1 MLSNGRHQE
10 LTVTTQSTNAGA
22 VIRAAEFDVTAK
34 YFVKFM
40 RIAILDDDP
49 VQIEQLVRILRAPL
63 NSEYEETTCVT
74 FAQGENLRRALRRET
89 FDLLILD
96 WNLPDL
102 DGVELLRWLRE
113 ERSDL
118 TPVLMLS
125 ARTSESDV
133 ARALTRGADDYVIKP
148 FRPLE
153 LRARLARLYKRP
165 ATVNTEPHNLKFG
178 SWHFDRFHST
188 VSYAPENPA
197 RGTEARERV
206 EPRTTQLTESEFKL
220 ALALFRNMGNAV
232 SRSYLI
238 EKAGYEGDDATSRTL
253 DSHIYRLRGKLTLTG
268 ERGYVLRTVY
278 GKGYRLEATES

>member
-1 MLSNGRHQE
+1 
-10 LTVTTQSTNAGA
+10 
-22 VIRAAEFDVTAK
+22 
-34 YFVKFM
+34 M

-49 VQIEQLVRILRAPL
+49 VQIDQLLRILKAPL
-63 NSEYEETTCVT
+63 NSDYEETTCVP
-74 FAQGENLRRALRRET
+74 FAEGEHLRRALRRET
-89 FDLLILD
+89 FDLLVLD

-102 DGVELLRWLRE
+102 DGVELLHWLRE
-113 ERSDL
+113 EKRDL

-125 ARTSESDV
+125 ARTSEKDV

-178 SWHFDRFHST
+178 SWHFDRFHGT
-188 VSYAPENPA
+188 VSFAPESGSDG
-197 RGTEARERV
+197 GTRI

-238 EKAGYEGDDATSRTL
+238 EKAGYDGDDATSRTL

-278 GKGYRLEATES
+278 GKGYRLEATEK